1 MEKLIRFFKDEEGV
15 TAIEY
20 GLIAA
25 FIAIAIIVFLPGIR
39 TALST
44 IFEKIESALKNGAGI
59 AA

>member
-39 TALST
+39 DALKTVFS
-44 IFEKIESALKNGAGI
+44 KIESSLSE
-59 AA
+59 AAT

>member
-25 FIAIAIIVFLPGIR
+25 FIAIAIILFLPGIR
-39 TALST
+39 DALKTVFS
-44 IFEKIESALKNGAGI
+44 KISSALTAGATT
-59 AA
+59 